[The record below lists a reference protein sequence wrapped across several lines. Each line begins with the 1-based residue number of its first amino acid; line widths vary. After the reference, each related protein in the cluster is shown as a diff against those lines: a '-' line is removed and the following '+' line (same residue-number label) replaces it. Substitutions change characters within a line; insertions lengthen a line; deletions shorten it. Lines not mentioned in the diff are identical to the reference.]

1 MRVDAMKD
9 FVKFFSTGNK
19 SPYPGMGGKEE
30 VFESWGEIYEPSA
43 KDIELNSL
51 ETSTV
56 NVTLIVRNT
65 FPEYVP
71 KVNQTFV
78 IQTGMYQ
85 DTEFNIKNVAPKDE
99 NTIKIVG
106 SKIWA

>member
-9 FVKFFSTGNK
+9 FVTFYSIGSK

-30 VFESWGEIYEPSA
+30 VFESWGEIYEPSS

-56 NVTLIVRNT
+56 NVTLIIRNI

-71 KVNQTFV
+71 RVNQTFV

-106 SKIWA
+106 SKIWE

>member
-1 MRVDAMKD
+1 MRVDAMQD
-9 FVKFFSTGNK
+9 FVTFYSSGTN
-19 SPYPGMGGKEE
+19 SPYPGMGGKKE
-30 VFESWGEIYEPSA
+30 VFKSWGEIYEPSS
-43 KDIELNSL
+43 KDIELSSL
-51 ETSTV
+51 ETSSV
-56 NVTLIVRNT
+56 NVTLVVRNT
-65 FPEYVP
+65 FPEFVP

-99 NTIKIVG
+99 YTIKIVG

>member
-9 FVKFFSTGNK
+9 FVTFYSIGSK

-30 VFESWGEIYEPSA
+30 VFESWGEIYEPSS

-56 NVTLIVRNT
+56 NVTLIIRNV

>member
-19 SPYPGMGGKEE
+19 SPYPGMGGKDE
-30 VFESWGEIYEPSA
+30 VYKTWGEIYEPSS

-56 NVTLIVRNT
+56 NVTLIIRNV

>member
-9 FVKFFSTGNK
+9 FVTFYNNNNE
-19 SPYPGMGGKEE
+19 SPYPGIGGKDK
-30 VFESWGEIYEPSA
+30 VFESWGEIYEPST
-43 KDIELNSL
+43 KDVQLNSL

-56 NVTLIVRNT
+56 NVTLIIRNA

-71 KVNQTFV
+71 KEYHTFIV
-78 IQTGMYQ
+78 ETGMYQ
-85 DTEFNIKNVAPKDE
+85 GTEFNIKNVAPKDE
-99 NTIKIVG
+99 TTIKIVG